1 MADKNTEN
9 IKFSKE
15 QVENV
20 KEFNKAFRDVNAE
33 INDLFSGLNS
43 ISDEIKG
50 QVQGYQLANK
60 AVTSLTGVFGTLKD
74 IQANIKTANSK
85 DLKTLQEKAL
95 SEKKNLEQA
104 QRLLKEKATTVGLS
118 EKEVATL
125 ANVNGLLEEQ
135 EGLYQNI
142 ESTLSQVVQNE
153 KILEETTGTLGA
165 LTEGFS
171 KGLKKA
177 GLGAIEAKLGLGAAL
192 QSTKDMVAA
201 GEGNVSKMQAAG
213 HLAKQLGSNL
223 IKSVGPAVLL
233 SAAFT
238 KLVSAFKEV
247 DKLSGDTAKELGI
260 SYEEAQGLTFEMNQA
275 SSYSKDL
282 QNNTAGLMKA
292 QSSLNSMF
300 GTSVEFSGEMAKEFD
315 SVQKRLKL
323 SDESMGSF
331 TKLGLL
337 NGESLKDNL
346 NTVNKT
352 LLQQNQQNKTSFSQK
367 QIQESIGKAS
377 SATRLQLKGSTEE
390 LVRAAVN
397 AKKLGL
403 EIEDLGKTSSAL
415 LDFES
420 SISSELE
427 AELLTGKDLNLERA
441 RTAAL
446 NGDNATLAAEMAKQ
460 IGTAADFG
468 KMNVI
473 QQEALAKAFG
483 MGREDLAKMLEAQQN
498 QQQLSALGFDNLNE
512 AQEEYNK
519 MVAEGATQSQL
530 DARFKDEAL
539 TSQLESVSQQE
550 KLAAIT
556 DRLQEAF
563 ISLIEPVMAFTE
575 PLVNLVGVVLTPIVA
590 SIQGIKD
597 IMTSLFDPT
606 KSLMDS
612 FKEMG
617 PLVSGIATALTIAGI
632 AVTASLVPGLI
643 RAGAAALMALPTMIG
658 NAVAAISAASATTLG
673 IGTIAIIGG
682 IVAAV
687 AAMKSAS
694 SDAQSIKD
702 GMIDP
707 KGGLVVSGE
716 KGTFKLDPN
725 DSVIAG
731 TDLNKPNPSLA
742 NNVNP
747 INLDPLIER
756 INALISVVEKG
767 GNIYLDGTKV
777 GTAMNVSTYKV
788 Q

>member
-1 MADKNTEN
+1 MAEN
-9 IKFSKE
+9 KQFTKE
-15 QVENV
+15 QIENV
-20 KEFNKAFRDVNAE
+20 KEFNKEFRNVNE
-33 INDLFSGLNS
+33 EVNSLFEGLTS

-60 AVTSLTGVFGTLKD
+60 AVGNLTGVFGKLKD
-74 IQANIKTANSK
+74 IQDNIKTANSK

-95 SEKKNLEQA
+95 TEKKNLEQS
-104 QRLLKEKATTVGLS
+104 QRLLKDKALGVGLS
-118 EKEVATL
+118 EKEIATL
-125 ANVNGLLEEQ
+125 ANLNGLLEEQ
-135 EGLYQNI
+135 EGLYKNI
-142 ESTLSQVVQNE
+142 ESTLDQVIQNE
-153 KILEETTGTLGA
+153 QIVAETTGTLGA
-165 LTEGFS
+165 LTESFGE
-171 KGLKKA
+171 GLKKA
-177 GLGAIEAKLGLGAAL
+177 GFGALETNLGISQAL
-192 QSTKDMVAA
+192 QSTKDMVNA
-201 GEGNVSKMQAAG
+201 GEGNVSKLQAAG
-213 HLAKQLGSNL
+213 YLSKELGKNL
-223 IKSVGPAVLL
+223 LKSLGPTVLL
-233 SAAFT
+233 ASAFA

-260 SYEEAQGLTFEMNQA
+260 SYNEAQDLTFEMNQA
-275 SSYSKDL
+275 ASYSQDL
-282 QNNTAGLMKA
+282 QTTTEGLVKA
-292 QSSLNSMF
+292 QTSLNALF
-300 GTSVEFSGEMAKEFD
+300 GTSLQFSGEMAEEFN
-315 SVQKRLKL
+315 SIQKRLKL
-323 SDESMGSF
+323 SDETMDSF

-346 NTVNKT
+346 NIVNKT

-390 LVRAAVN
+390 LTKAVVN

-420 SISSELE
+420 SISAELE

-468 KMNVI
+468 EKNVI

-483 MGREDLAKMLEAQQN
+483 MGREDLAKMLEAQEN
-498 QQQLSALGFDNLNE
+498 QQQLQKLGFKDLNT
-512 AQEEYNK
+512 AQETYNK
-519 MVAEGATQSQL
+519 LITSGLSKEAAMAAIGDDQLAT
-530 DARFKDEAL
+530 
-539 TSQLESVSQQE
+539 QLESVSQQE
-550 KLAAIT
+550 RFAAIT

-563 ISLIEPVMAFTE
+563 ISLAEPVMAFTE
-575 PLVNLVGVVLTPIVA
+575 PLISLTETVLSPIVA

-597 IMTSLFDPT
+597 TMTSLFDPT

-617 PLVSGIATALTIAGI
+617 PLVSGIATALTIAGV

-658 NAVAAISAASATTLG
+658 NAVAAISAASAATLG
-673 IGTIAIIGG
+673 IGTVAIIGG

-694 SDAQSIKD
+694 SDAQAIKD

-716 KGTFKLDPN
+716 KGMFKLDPN

-731 TDLNKPNPSLA
+731 TDLNKPSPSLA

-756 INALISVVEKG
+756 INVLIAAVEKG

-777 GTAMNVSTYKV
+777 GTAMNVSTYRV

>member
-1 MADKNTEN
+1 MAEN
-9 IKFSKE
+9 KQFTKE
-15 QVENV
+15 QIENV
-20 KEFNKAFRDVNAE
+20 KEFNKEFRNVNE
-33 INDLFSGLNS
+33 EVNSLFEGLTS

-60 AVTSLTGVFGTLKD
+60 AVGNLTGVFGKLKD
-74 IQANIKTANSK
+74 IQDNIKTANSK

-95 SEKKNLEQA
+95 TEKKNLEQS
-104 QRLLKEKATTVGLS
+104 QRLLKDKALGVGLS
-118 EKEVATL
+118 EKEIATL
-125 ANVNGLLEEQ
+125 ANLNGLLEEQ
-135 EGLYQNI
+135 EGLYKNI
-142 ESTLSQVVQNE
+142 ESTLDQVIQNE
-153 KILEETTGTLGA
+153 QIVAETTGTLGA
-165 LTEGFS
+165 LTESFGE
-171 KGLKKA
+171 GLKKA
-177 GLGAIEAKLGLGAAL
+177 GFGALETNLGISQAL
-192 QSTKDMVAA
+192 QSTKDMVNA
-201 GEGNVSKMQAAG
+201 GEGNVSKLQAAG
-213 HLAKQLGSNL
+213 HLSKELGKNL
-223 IKSVGPAVLL
+223 LKSLGPTVLL
-233 SAAFT
+233 ASAFA

-260 SYEEAQGLTFEMNQA
+260 SYNEAQDLTFEMNQA
-275 SSYSKDL
+275 ASYSQDL
-282 QNNTAGLMKA
+282 QTTTEGLVKA
-292 QSSLNSMF
+292 QTSLNALF
-300 GTSVEFSGEMAKEFD
+300 GTSLQFSGEMAEEFN
-315 SVQKRLKL
+315 SIQKRLKL
-323 SDESMGSF
+323 SDETMDSF

-346 NTVNKT
+346 NIVNKT

-390 LVRAAVN
+390 LTKAVVN

-420 SISSELE
+420 SISAELE

-468 KMNVI
+468 EKNVI

-483 MGREDLAKMLEAQQN
+483 MGREDLAKMLEAQEN
-498 QQQLSALGFDNLNE
+498 QQQLQKLGFKDLNT
-512 AQEEYNK
+512 AQETYNK
-519 MVAEGATQSQL
+519 LITSGLSKEAAMAAIGDDQLAT
-530 DARFKDEAL
+530 
-539 TSQLESVSQQE
+539 QLESVSQQE
-550 KLAAIT
+550 RFAAIT

-563 ISLIEPVMAFTE
+563 ISLAEPVMAFTE
-575 PLVNLVGVVLTPIVA
+575 PLISLTETVLSPIVA

-597 IMTSLFDPT
+597 TMTSLFDPT

-617 PLVSGIATALTIAGI
+617 PLVSGIATALTIAGV

-658 NAVAAISAASATTLG
+658 NAVAAISAASAATLG
-673 IGTIAIIGG
+673 IGTVAIIGG

-694 SDAQSIKD
+694 SDAQAIKD

-716 KGTFKLDPN
+716 KGMFKLDPN

-731 TDLNKPNPSLA
+731 KDLNKPSPSLA

-756 INALISVVEKG
+756 INVLIAAVEKG
-767 GNIYLDGTKV
+767 GNIYLDGTKM
-777 GTAMNVSTYKV
+777 GTAMNVSTYRV

>member
-1 MADKNTEN
+1 MAEN
-9 IKFSKE
+9 KQFTKE
-15 QVENV
+15 QIENV
-20 KEFNKAFRDVNAE
+20 KEFNKEFRNVNE
-33 INDLFSGLNS
+33 EVNSLFEGLTS

-60 AVTSLTGVFGTLKD
+60 AVGNLTGVFGKLKD
-74 IQANIKTANSK
+74 IQDNIKTANSK

-95 SEKKNLEQA
+95 TEKKNLEQS
-104 QRLLKEKATTVGLS
+104 QRLLKDKALGVGLS
-118 EKEVATL
+118 EKEIATL
-125 ANVNGLLEEQ
+125 ANLNGLLEEQ
-135 EGLYQNI
+135 EGLYKNI
-142 ESTLSQVVQNE
+142 ESTLDQVIQNE
-153 KILEETTGTLGA
+153 QIVAETTGTLGA
-165 LTEGFS
+165 LTESFGE
-171 KGLKKA
+171 GLKKA
-177 GLGAIEAKLGLGAAL
+177 GFGALETNLGISQAL
-192 QSTKDMVAA
+192 QSTKDMVNA
-201 GEGNVSKMQAAG
+201 GEGNVSKLQAAG
-213 HLAKQLGSNL
+213 HLSKELGKNL
-223 IKSVGPAVLL
+223 LKSLGPTVLL
-233 SAAFT
+233 ASAFA

-260 SYEEAQGLTFEMNQA
+260 SYNEAQDLTFEMNQA
-275 SSYSKDL
+275 ASYSQDL
-282 QNNTAGLMKA
+282 QTTTEGLVKA
-292 QSSLNSMF
+292 QTSLNALF
-300 GTSVEFSGEMAKEFD
+300 GTSLQFSGEMAEEFN
-315 SVQKRLKL
+315 SIQKRLKL
-323 SDESMGSF
+323 SDETMDSF

-346 NTVNKT
+346 NIVNKT

-390 LVRAAVN
+390 LTKAVVN

-420 SISSELE
+420 SISAELE

-468 KMNVI
+468 EKNVI

-483 MGREDLAKMLEAQQN
+483 MGREDLAKMLEAQEN
-498 QQQLSALGFDNLNE
+498 QQQLQKLGFKDLNT
-512 AQEEYNK
+512 AQETYNK
-519 MVAEGATQSQL
+519 LITSGLSKEAAMAAIGDDQLAT
-530 DARFKDEAL
+530 
-539 TSQLESVSQQE
+539 QLESVSQQE
-550 KLAAIT
+550 RFAAIT

-563 ISLIEPVMAFTE
+563 ISLAEPVMAFTE
-575 PLVNLVGVVLTPIVA
+575 PLISLTETVLSPIVA

-597 IMTSLFDPT
+597 TMTSLFDPT

-617 PLVSGIATALTIAGI
+617 PLVSGIATALTIAGV

-658 NAVAAISAASATTLG
+658 NAVAAISAASAATLG
-673 IGTIAIIGG
+673 IGTVAIIGG

-694 SDAQSIKD
+694 SDAQAIKD

-716 KGTFKLDPN
+716 KGMFKLDPN

-731 TDLNKPNPSLA
+731 TDLNKPSPSLA

-756 INALISVVEKG
+756 INVLIAAVEKG
-767 GNIYLDGTKV
+767 GNIYLDGTKM

>member
-1 MADKNTEN
+1 MAEN
-9 IKFSKE
+9 KQFTKE
-15 QVENV
+15 QIENV
-20 KEFNKAFRDVNAE
+20 KEFNKEFRNVNE
-33 INDLFSGLNS
+33 EVNSLFEGLTS

-60 AVTSLTGVFGTLKD
+60 AVGNLTGVFGKLKD
-74 IQANIKTANSK
+74 IQDNIKTANSK

-95 SEKKNLEQA
+95 TEKKNLEQS
-104 QRLLKEKATTVGLS
+104 QRLLKDKALGVGLS
-118 EKEVATL
+118 EKEIATL
-125 ANVNGLLEEQ
+125 ANLNGLLEEQ
-135 EGLYQNI
+135 EGLYKNI
-142 ESTLSQVVQNE
+142 ESTLDQVIQNE
-153 KILEETTGTLGA
+153 QIVAETTGTLGA
-165 LTEGFS
+165 LTESFGE
-171 KGLKKA
+171 GLKKA
-177 GLGAIEAKLGLGAAL
+177 GFGALETNLGISQAL
-192 QSTKDMVAA
+192 QSTKDMVNA
-201 GEGNVSKMQAAG
+201 GEGNVSKLQAAG
-213 HLAKQLGSNL
+213 HLSKELGKNL
-223 IKSVGPAVLL
+223 LKSLGPTVLL
-233 SAAFT
+233 ASAFA

-260 SYEEAQGLTFEMNQA
+260 SYNEAQDLTFEMNQA
-275 SSYSKDL
+275 ASYSQDL
-282 QNNTAGLMKA
+282 QTTTEGLVKA
-292 QSSLNSMF
+292 QTSLNALF
-300 GTSVEFSGEMAKEFD
+300 GTSLQFSGEMAEEFN
-315 SVQKRLKL
+315 SIQKRLKL
-323 SDESMGSF
+323 SDETMDSF

-346 NTVNKT
+346 NIVNKT

-390 LVRAAVN
+390 LTKAVVN

-420 SISSELE
+420 SISAELE

-468 KMNVI
+468 EKNVI

-483 MGREDLAKMLEAQQN
+483 MGREDLAKMLEAQEN
-498 QQQLSALGFDNLNE
+498 QQQLQKLGFKDLNT
-512 AQEEYNK
+512 AQETYNK
-519 MVAEGATQSQL
+519 LITSGLSKEAAMAAIGDDQLAT
-530 DARFKDEAL
+530 
-539 TSQLESVSQQE
+539 QLESVSQQE
-550 KLAAIT
+550 RFAAIT

-563 ISLIEPVMAFTE
+563 ISLAEPVMAFTE
-575 PLVNLVGVVLTPIVA
+575 PLISLTETVLSPIVA

-597 IMTSLFDPT
+597 TMTSLFDPT

-617 PLVSGIATALTIAGI
+617 PLVSGIATALTIAGV

-658 NAVAAISAASATTLG
+658 NAVAAISAASAATLG
-673 IGTIAIIGG
+673 IGTVAIIGG

-694 SDAQSIKD
+694 SDAQAIKD

-716 KGTFKLDPN
+716 KGMFKLDPN

-731 TDLNKPNPSLA
+731 TDLNKPSPSLA

-756 INALISVVEKG
+756 INVLIAAVEKG
-767 GNIYLDGTKV
+767 GNIYLDGTKM
-777 GTAMNVSTYKV
+777 GTAMNISTYKV

>member
-1 MADKNTEN
+1 MAEN
-9 IKFSKE
+9 KQFTKE
-15 QVENV
+15 QIENV
-20 KEFNKAFRDVNAE
+20 KEFNKEFRNVNE
-33 INDLFSGLNS
+33 EVNSLFEGLTS

-60 AVTSLTGVFGTLKD
+60 AVGNLTGVFGKLKD
-74 IQANIKTANSK
+74 IQDNIKTANSK

-95 SEKKNLEQA
+95 TEKKNLEQS
-104 QRLLKEKATTVGLS
+104 QRLLKDKALGVGLS
-118 EKEVATL
+118 EKEIATL
-125 ANVNGLLEEQ
+125 ANLNGLLEEQ
-135 EGLYQNI
+135 EGLYKNI
-142 ESTLSQVVQNE
+142 ESTLDQVIQNE
-153 KILEETTGTLGA
+153 QIVAETTGTLGA
-165 LTEGFS
+165 LTESFGE
-171 KGLKKA
+171 GLKKA
-177 GLGAIEAKLGLGAAL
+177 GFGALETNLGISQAL
-192 QSTKDMVAA
+192 QSTKDMVNA
-201 GEGNVSKMQAAG
+201 GEGNVSKLQAAG
-213 HLAKQLGSNL
+213 HLSKELGKNL
-223 IKSVGPAVLL
+223 LKSLGPTVLL
-233 SAAFT
+233 ASAFA

-260 SYEEAQGLTFEMNQA
+260 SYNEAQDLTFEMNQA
-275 SSYSKDL
+275 ASYSQDL
-282 QNNTAGLMKA
+282 QTTTEGLVKA
-292 QSSLNSMF
+292 QTSLNAIF
-300 GTSVEFSGEMAKEFD
+300 GTSVQFSGEMADEFGLI
-315 SVQKRLKL
+315 QKRLKL
-323 SDESMGSF
+323 SDEAMGSF

-337 NGESLKDNL
+337 NGNSLKDNL

-377 SATRLQLKGSTEE
+377 SATRLQLRGSTEE
-390 LVRAAVN
+390 LVKAAVN

-420 SISSELE
+420 SISAELE

-441 RTAAL
+441 REAAL

-468 KMNVI
+468 KTNVI

-483 MGREDLAKMLEAQQN
+483 MGREDLAKMLEAQED
-498 QQQLSALGFDNLNE
+498 QQKLQAAGFENLNK

-519 MVAEGATQSQL
+519 LVAEGASQSQL
-530 DARFKDEAL
+530 DIKFKDKAL
-539 TSQLESVSQQE
+539 KSQLESVSQQE
-550 KLAAIT
+550 RFAAIT

-563 ISLIEPVMAFTE
+563 ISLAEPVMAFTE
-575 PLVNLVGVVLTPIVA
+575 PLISLTETVLSPIVA

-597 IMTSLFDPT
+597 TMTSLFDPT

-658 NAVAAISAASATTLG
+658 NAVAAISAASAATLG
-673 IGTIAIIGG
+673 IGTVAIIGG

-694 SDAQSIKD
+694 SDAQAIKD

-716 KGTFKLDPN
+716 KGMFKLDPN

-731 TDLNKPNPSLA
+731 TDLNKPSPSLA

-756 INALISVVEKG
+756 INVLIAAVEKG
-767 GNIYLDGTKV
+767 GNIYLDGTKM
-777 GTAMNVSTYKV
+777 GTAMNISTYKV